1 VCFCRQMAGVVTNK
15 DLCFLGKWPAWSPT
29 KTMSVFL
36 CVGVGVGVGVGV
48 SVFLCGRKCGGGCGV
63 CVCGGWGVDADAGRV
78 QEQIQV

>member
-1 VCFCRQMAGVVTNK
+1 
-15 DLCFLGKWPAWSPT
+15 
-29 KTMSVFL
+29 MSVFL